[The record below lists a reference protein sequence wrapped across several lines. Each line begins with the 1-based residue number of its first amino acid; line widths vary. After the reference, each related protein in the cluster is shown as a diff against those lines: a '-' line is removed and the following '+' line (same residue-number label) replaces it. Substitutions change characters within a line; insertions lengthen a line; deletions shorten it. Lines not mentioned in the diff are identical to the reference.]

1 MFFTADMHFQRAII
15 KEFLPIAADLK
26 RTTALGR
33 HFDMR
38 CERELEKRES
48 KRDSERGNSWDRSG
62 PGGRG
67 QCFLVKICLHAKNM
81 A

>member
-1 MFFTADMHFQRAII
+1 MHFQRAII

-48 KRDSERGNSWDRSG
+48 KRDSERGEFVG
-62 PGGRG
+62 
-67 QCFLVKICLHAKNM
+67 
-81 A
+81 